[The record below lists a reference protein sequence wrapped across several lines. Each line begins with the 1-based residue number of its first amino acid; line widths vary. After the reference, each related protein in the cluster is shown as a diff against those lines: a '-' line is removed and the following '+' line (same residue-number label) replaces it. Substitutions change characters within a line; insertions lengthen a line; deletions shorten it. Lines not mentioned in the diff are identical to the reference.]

1 MIDRCTR
8 AAQTPQQ
15 AIGQDL
21 IVFCN
26 QNAHVCLPV
35 FLSWA
40 LCPFACFQI
49 LGDSRPSSKKL
60 SPRARSIEIA
70 FDATLDAFSHA
81 ISF

>member
-35 FLSWA
+35 F
-40 LCPFACFQI
+40 
-49 LGDSRPSSKKL
+49 
-60 SPRARSIEIA
+60 
-70 FDATLDAFSHA
+70 
-81 ISF
+81 